1 MKKHIDVTAAVF
13 IKDQRLFSAQRANK
27 GETAKKWEFPGGKI
41 KVGES
46 PQETIVREIKEE
58 MDTEIT
64 VVEPLIIIDH
74 EYNSF
79 KITMQ
84 AFLCKIDKGNLKLL
98 EHLDSKWLKKDE
110 IMDVDWAEADIPIAK
125 YIVKNWETLCKRM

>member
-41 KVGES
+41 EPGEN
-46 PQETIVREIKEE
+46 PKETIVREIKEE
-58 MDTEIT
+58 MNTDIKVIDSLIT
-64 VVEPLIIIDH
+64 IEH
-74 EYNSF
+74 EYSTF

-84 AFLCKIDKGNLKLL
+84 AFLCKIEKGTLQLS
-98 EHLDSKWLKKDE
+98 EHLDSKWLKKAE
-110 IMDVDWAEADIPIAK
+110 IMDVDWAGADIPIAK
-125 YIVKNWETLCKRM
+125 YIENNWENLCKKM